1 MTSVMV
7 SLSVILLFAIN
18 YKFCLVLV
26 KGDHCGGETDVVW
39 SSSSFRNQ
47 SISLN
52 RSGYCFVNECTI
64 RIKESNVL
72 LNIINKTADWIA
84 ATNSTDL
91 FTVPVTSNHN
101 NCSGEDGRDIT
112 LFTFFTVATFII
124 CTSSSLNIIL
134 HLVVK
139 KLRSTSGLLI
149 IGICGTTIIL
159 HLCTIIL
166 SVFQYLQRVN
176 GHTVICGVL
185 KCAIVSFAVLYT
197 MLKAIY
203 LFHFAYLMYR
213 TYMSRPYEE
222 KSKKLLHIYGTISVT
237 VTTVCSVLMIT
248 ADQLRYKNAFDTY
261 NGYCTSYFFNE
272 VGTSDYLYRN
282 FLVVIILFAI
292 ITAIGMVFLIIGLT
306 LYFLTTK
313 RCCACSG
320 MTGPNDVRVSI
331 TLTSAAALGFFILV
345 ILLLAGVNEDVSV
358 MAGSIGICIEQAI
371 LLIVFLTSTK
381 SRDKMKKCFQRKKSA
396 TSNKQTVQISMQER
410 YTANYIAIR

>member
-26 KGDHCGGETDVVW
+26 KGDCGGDTDVVW
-39 SSSSFRNQ
+39 LSSNFRNQ

-52 RSGYCFVNECTI
+52 GSGYCFVNECTI

-72 LNIINKTADWIA
+72 LNIINKTADWIL
-84 ATNSTDL
+84 ATDSTDRL
-91 FTVPVTSNHN
+91 FTVPVTSSHN

-112 LFTFFTVATFII
+112 LFIFFTVATFII

-149 IGICGTTIIL
+149 IGICGTAIIGC
-159 HLCTIIL
+159 LCTLIL
-166 SVFQYLQRVN
+166 SVFQYLHRVN
-176 GHTVICGVL
+176 GNTIICGVL
-185 KCAIVSFAVLYT
+185 KYVISSFIALYIT
-197 MLKAIY
+197 LKATY

-222 KSKKLLHIYGTISVT
+222 KNKKLLYIYGTISVT
-237 VTTVCSVLMIT
+237 VTTVCSVLRIT
-248 ADQLRYKNAFDTY
+248 ADQLQHKNAFDTY
-261 NGYCTSYFFNE
+261 NGYCTSHFFNE
-272 VGTSDYLYRN
+272 VGTSD
-282 FLVVIILFAI
+282 FLIVIILYATL
-292 ITAIGMVFLIIGLT
+292 TAVGMVFLIIGLT

-313 RCCACSG
+313 RCCACGG
-320 MTGPNDVRVSI
+320 MTGPNNVRVSI
-331 TLTSAAALGFFILV
+331 TLTSATSFGALILV
-345 ILLLAGVNEDVSV
+345 VLLLADVNEEGSV
-358 MAGSIGICIEQAI
+358 MAASILVCIEQAN

-396 TSNKQTVQISMQER
+396 SYQ
-410 YTANYIAIR
+410 

>member
-26 KGDHCGGETDVVW
+26 KGDCGGDTDVVW
-39 SSSSFRNQ
+39 LSSNFRNQ

-52 RSGYCFVNECTI
+52 GSGYCFVNECMI

-72 LNIINKTADWIA
+72 LNIINKTADWIV
-84 ATNSTDL
+84 ATDSTDRL
-91 FTVPVTSNHN
+91 FTVPVTSSHN
-101 NCSGEDGRDIT
+101 NCSEEDGRDIT
-112 LFTFFTVATFII
+112 SFTFFTVAIFII
-124 CTSSSLNIIL
+124 CISSSLNIIL

-149 IGICGTTIIL
+149 IGICGTTIIGC
-159 HLCTIIL
+159 LCTIIL
-166 SVFQYLQRVN
+166 SVFQYLHRVN
-176 GHTVICGVL
+176 GNTIICGVL
-185 KCAIVSFAVLYT
+185 KYVVVSFIVLYIT
-197 MLKAIY
+197 LKATY

-213 TYMSRPYEE
+213 TYMSHPYKE
-222 KSKKLLHIYGTISVT
+222 KNKKLLYIYGTISVT
-237 VTTVCSVLMIT
+237 VTTVCSVVILS

-261 NGYCTSYFFNE
+261 NGYCTSDFFNK
-272 VGTSDYLYRN
+272 VRTSDRKL
-282 FLVVIILFAI
+282 LVVLFAI
-292 ITAIGMVFLIIGLT
+292 ITAIGMLFLIIGLT

-313 RCCACSG
+313 RCCACST

-331 TLTSAAALGFFILV
+331 TLTSATALGTLILV
-345 ILLLAGVNEDVSV
+345 VLLLAGVNEDVSV
-358 MAGSIGICIEQAI
+358 MAGSIGVCIEQAI

-396 TSNKQTVQISMQER
+396 SYQ
-410 YTANYIAIR
+410 